1 MQLHNHLQLLFLRVK
16 ALPVAHMAVSNIAR
30 TFGEDGE
37 PREAHYEKSF
47 AGFIETLEWYARV
60 IGAAVARDGS

>member
-1 MQLHNHLQLLFLRVK
+1 
-16 ALPVAHMAVSNIAR
+16 MAVSNVSR

-47 AGFIETLEWYARV
+47 RAFVETLEWYARV
-60 IGAAVARDGS
+60 IGAAAAAERS